1 LLSRCFQTTSAIR
14 KLTLTLILM
23 SLLLILFASTGCIGS
38 RPGDWKFGESLAIRV
53 AQSVILDEVSYTDG
67 DGKSY
72 AIRPHDDGNKLH
84 VYRLVANN
92 TQANLLSFQI
102 NDRTIQLI
110 GAGNVQW
117 EAVDPFG
124 DKREEADSTS
134 STLNKYSPFLWGNF
148 ELRQGYQIEGWLIF
162 ELPNDNPPTALRW
175 DTGDTIIL
183 GL

>member
-1 LLSRCFQTTSAIR
+1 MLSRCYQITSATR
-14 KLTLTLILM
+14 KLTLMLILM
-23 SLLLILFASTGCIGS
+23 SLLLTLFASTSCIGS

-72 AIRPHDDGNKLH
+72 AIRPHDGNKLH

-92 TQANLLSFQI
+92 TRANLLSFQI
-102 NDRTIQLI
+102 NDRTVQLI
-110 GAGNVQW
+110 GAANVQW
-117 EAVDPFG
+117 AAVDPFG
-124 DKREEADSTS
+124 DTREEADSTS
-134 STLNKYSPFLWGNF
+134 STLNKYAPFLWGNF

-162 ELPNDNPPTALRW
+162 EVPNDKPPVALRW
-175 DTGDTIIL
+175 DSGDTIIL